1 MASVVTRK
9 HKSGE
14 RTYKVQWLLGGS
26 RGAPWQSE
34 TFADRR
40 AALKFAALVDAA
52 GQRWPDGWVKGMGF
66 GEAREEPAE
75 ERPLLEFGTA
85 DVRRLT
91 SAGPDTQTKYVQQL
105 TSLDGWLTEIKRCQP
120 TIENLTSDD
129 DRDWIVARRKAG
141 ASPKT
146 IANYHGLLAA
156 VFNSALEK
164 GLITSNPCQG
174 VGFSRV

>member
-66 GEAREEPAE
+66 GEAWEEPAE

-85 DVRRLT
+85 YVRRLT

-105 TSLDGWLTEIKRCQP
+105 TSLDGW
-120 TIENLTSDD
+120 DD
-129 DRDWIVARRKAG
+129 EDDELDQIVERR
-141 ASPKT
+141 
-146 IANYHGLLAA
+146 A
-156 VFNSALEK
+156 V
-164 GLITSNPCQG
+164 GD
-174 VGFSRV
+174 